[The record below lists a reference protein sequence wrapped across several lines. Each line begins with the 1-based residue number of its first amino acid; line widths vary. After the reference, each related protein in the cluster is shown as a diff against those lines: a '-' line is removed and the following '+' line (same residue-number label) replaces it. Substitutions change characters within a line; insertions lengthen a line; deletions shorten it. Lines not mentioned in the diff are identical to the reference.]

1 MANKLRDLPIC
12 NQKCL
17 EHAAKLCKEDKKMV
31 TDTVNHLFQ
40 FTLATLSAAEADSIQ
55 LPFFGKFRVK
65 NFKSKIKQNAK
76 SI

>member
-1 MANKLRDLPIC
+1 MSNKLRDLPIC

-31 TDTVNHLFQ
+31 TDTVNHLFL
-40 FTLATLSAAEADSIQ
+40 FTSIQLSSQAVDSIQ
-55 LPFFGKFRVK
+55 LPFFGRFKLK
-65 NFKSKIKQNAK
+65 SFKSKIKQHAK